1 VSFVRHWL
9 PALILVGGV
18 VLIIARGGDETS
30 WEGAFGIWGAGLSVW
45 LLNYLYRLGVSGDRE
60 RRVEDEARDFY
71 SRHGHWPDEQ
81 PPPR

>member
-1 VSFVRHWL
+1 MSIVRHWL
-9 PALILVGGV
+9 PALILFGGV
-18 VLIIARGGDETS
+18 VLVVVRGGDETS

-60 RRVEDEARDFY
+60 RQAEDAARDFY
-71 SRHGHWPDEQ
+71 SRHGHWPDE